1 MSATLKPVI
10 RRGRREDLDSVRRLL
25 DGAGL
30 PSADLEQI
38 TDLRLWVLEFDREP
52 LGAIALECAGKD
64 ALLRSLAILPGH
76 RNRGFGRDLVARLEQ
91 DARAEGVTRLTL
103 LTETAEKFFR
113 GLGYRTI
120 DRGEVPDE
128 VKRSAEF
135 RSLCPASAVCMSKTL

>member
-1 MSATLKPVI
+1 MSATLNPVI

-38 TDLRLWVLEFDREP
+38 TDLRLWVLESDREP

-64 ALLRSLAILPGH
+64 ALLRSLAILPAH

-120 DRGEVPDE
+120 DRGEVPEE